1 MALDKVVD
9 SAALD
14 AQLTSIADAIRSKG
28 GTTGQLTLAGM
39 VDAINA
45 IQTGSGGTG
54 FAYDMGEFVPEAD
67 TIGGVNTYISH
78 NLGEKPGFILVW
90 TDDYVGVTNPDEIHA
105 TSLGFVWFNQVMGL
119 ENWFTSSAHG
129 EGTTVNFTQSK
140 GSTGMNI
147 VKPTA
152 VSYTLQSNA
161 VSAESFMLVKIG
173 NAVYYRAGTTYKY
186 FVSKAWWNIGG
197 VASAE

>member
-28 GTTGQLTLAGM
+28 GTTDQLTLAGM

-45 IQTGSGGTG
+45 IQTGSGGSTG
-54 FAYDMGEFVPEAD
+54 LAYDMGEFVLEAD
-67 TIGGVNTYISH
+67 TTGWINISH

-90 TDDYVGVTNPDEIHA
+90 TDDYVGVTNPDGRYA
-105 TSLGFVWFNQVMGL
+105 TALGFVWFNQIMGL
-119 ENWFTSSAHG
+119 ENWFTSSAKG
-129 EGTTVNFTQSK
+129 EGTTVNFTQNK
-140 GSTGMNI
+140 GGTDMNV
-147 VKPTA
+147 VKPTSA
-152 VSYTLQSNA
+152 SYTNTSGD
-161 VSAESFMLVKIG
+161 VSAESFRLVRMA
-173 NAVYYRAGTTYKY
+173 NAIYYRGGTTYKY

-197 VASAE
+197 VAIAE

>member
-1 MALDKVVD
+1 MALTDK
-9 SAALD
+9 
-14 AQLTSIADAIRSKG
+14 LTAIADAIRSKG
-28 GTTGQLTLAGM
+28 GTTDQLTLTGM

-54 FAYDMGEFVPEAD
+54 LDYDMGEFVLEAD
-67 TIGGVNTYISH
+67 TTGWMNISH

-90 TDDYVGVTNPDEIHA
+90 TDDYVGVTNPDGTYA
-105 TSLGFVWFNQVMGL
+105 TALGFVWFNQIMGL
-119 ENWFTSSAHG
+119 ENWFTSSVHG

-140 GSTGMNI
+140 GGTGMG
-147 VKPTA
+147 VTKPTSY
-152 VSYTLQSNA
+152 VYTLRSGD
-161 VSAESFMLVKIG
+161 VSAESFRLVKIA
-173 NAVYYRAGTTYKY
+173 NTTYYRGGTTYKY